1 MYSLKDLSTMT
12 MLSDRTLRNYLDAGI
27 LQGRKENGAW
37 VFTSE
42 QIELFLQNDMVKS
55 AIRTKKNAI
64 VKDFIVNS
72 KKKGNSVCL
81 IWDLPDA
88 DPSQVGRF
96 ICDAA
101 GKRDDVLM
109 SFENAG
115 KKNRI
120 ILSGSETA
128 VYEIMTEFRRQ
139 FPSVPS

>member
-27 LQGRKENGAW
+27 LQGKKENGAW

-88 DPSQVGRF
+88 DPSK
-96 ICDAA
+96 AA
-101 GKRDDVLM
+101 AKPPCM
-109 SFENAG
+109 KS
-115 KKNRI
+115 
-120 ILSGSETA
+120 
-128 VYEIMTEFRRQ
+128 
-139 FPSVPS
+139 

>member
-27 LQGRKENGAW
+27 LQGKKENGAW

-42 QIELFLQNDMVKS
+42 QIKLFLQNDMVKS

-88 DPSQVGRF
+88 DPSKVGRF

-101 GKRDDVLM
+101 GKRDNILM

>member
-27 LQGRKENGAW
+27 LQGKKENGAW

-88 DPSQVGRF
+88 APSQVGRF

-109 SFENAG
+109 SFENTG

-139 FPSVPS
+139 FPSAPS

>member
-42 QIELFLQNDMVKS
+42 QIKLFLQNDMVKS

-88 DPSQVGRF
+88 DPSKVGRF

-101 GKRDDVLM
+101 GKRDNILM

>member
-42 QIELFLQNDMVKS
+42 QIKLFLQNDMVKS

-88 DPSQVGRF
+88 DPSKVGRF

-139 FPSVPS
+139 FPSAPS

>member
-42 QIELFLQNDMVKS
+42 QIKLFLQNDMVKS

-72 KKKGNSVCL
+72 KKKGK
-81 IWDLPDA
+81 P
-88 DPSQVGRF
+88 P
-96 ICDAA
+96 
-101 GKRDDVLM
+101 
-109 SFENAG
+109 
-115 KKNRI
+115 
-120 ILSGSETA
+120 LSGICRMQTPQKSDALSAMPRERETTFSCPLKMQ
-128 VYEIMTEFRRQ
+128 ERKTGLF
-139 FPSVPS
+139 

>member
-42 QIELFLQNDMVKS
+42 QIKLFLQNDMVKS

-88 DPSQVGRF
+88 DPSKVGRF

>member
-42 QIELFLQNDMVKS
+42 QIKLFLQNDMVKS

-88 DPSQVGRF
+88 DPSKVGRF

-115 KKNRI
+115 KKYRI
-120 ILSGSETA
+120 ILSGSETT

-139 FPSVPS
+139 FPSAPS